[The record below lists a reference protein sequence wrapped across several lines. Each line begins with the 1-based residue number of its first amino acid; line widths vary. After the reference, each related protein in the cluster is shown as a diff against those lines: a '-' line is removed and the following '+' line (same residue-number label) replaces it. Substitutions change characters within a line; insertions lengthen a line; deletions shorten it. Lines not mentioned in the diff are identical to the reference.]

1 MPELLC
7 PWEPSTYLFFSS
19 NVPALIHYSHLVAVV
34 SALGIGLFIF
44 ANNPKGVVPRLFLLF
59 VSLFSAWAALDV
71 ILWATNRPDVVM
83 FAWSLQ
89 VLFEPLTYM
98 VAFYLFY
105 LHVYKRLP
113 QFWVN
118 LVVVALLLPLL
129 VFLPTQINLEAL
141 SLSACEA
148 IEGPL
153 AKYYTYFVHGVLI
166 CSIAIL
172 GIRGI
177 PKLKTQAERWTAVYF
192 GLGLVTFLLAFSS
205 GNIIGSFT
213 DDWTL
218 SQYGLFAMP
227 LFAGLIAY
235 SIVRFG
241 AFNAKVIA
249 TQMLVIVLAFAV
261 ISLTA
266 LREIENVRIVAG
278 LTFILVCIL
287 GYILVRSV
295 KREIAQREHIEQ
307 LAKDLTRANERQ
319 VSLIHFITHQIKGF
333 VTKSRNIFSMMKEGD
348 CGALP
353 EAARPMID
361 QGFESDTKGLAMIQ
375 DILNASNIKSGNV
388 EFKMEPFDLKA
399 LLEEI
404 IGSLKSAADQKG
416 LALNASLGESMIV
429 TGDRTQ
435 LTNVYK
441 NVIDNAIKY
450 TPSGKVDIHLE
461 KKDGMAVFTQT
472 DTGVGITKEDM
483 ERLFT
488 EGGHGVASKKV
499 NVESTGFGLYI
510 AKSIIDKHQGHIKA
524 ESEGEGKGS
533 VFTIELPA

>member
-1 MPELLC
+1 
-7 PWEPSTYLFFSS
+7 
-19 NVPALIHYSHLVAVV
+19 
-34 SALGIGLFIF
+34 
-44 ANNPKGVVPRLFLLF
+44 
-59 VSLFSAWAALDV
+59 
-71 ILWATNRPDVVM
+71 
-83 FAWSLQ
+83 
-89 VLFEPLTYM
+89 
-98 VAFYLFY
+98 
-105 LHVYKRLP
+105 
-113 QFWVN
+113 
-118 LVVVALLLPLL
+118 
-129 VFLPTQINLEAL
+129 
-141 SLSACEA
+141 
-148 IEGPL
+148 
-153 AKYYTYFVHGVLI
+153 
-166 CSIAIL
+166 
-172 GIRGI
+172 
-177 PKLKTQAERWTAVYF
+177 
-192 GLGLVTFLLAFSS
+192 
-205 GNIIGSFT
+205 
-213 DDWTL
+213 
-218 SQYGLFAMP
+218 
-227 LFAGLIAY
+227 
-235 SIVRFG
+235 
-241 AFNAKVIA
+241 
-249 TQMLVIVLAFAV
+249 
-261 ISLTA
+261 
-266 LREIENVRIVAG
+266 
-278 LTFILVCIL
+278 
-287 GYILVRSV
+287 
-295 KREIAQREHIEQ
+295 
-307 LAKDLTRANERQ
+307 
-319 VSLIHFITHQIKGF
+319 
-333 VTKSRNIFSMMKEGD
+333 MMKEGD